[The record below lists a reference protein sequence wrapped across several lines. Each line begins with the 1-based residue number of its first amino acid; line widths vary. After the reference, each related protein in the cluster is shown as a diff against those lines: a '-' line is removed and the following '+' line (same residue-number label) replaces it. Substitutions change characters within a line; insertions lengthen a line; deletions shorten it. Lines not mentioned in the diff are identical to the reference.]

1 MKNVLSGGSMGY
13 IEAILGYPHPDSSRS
28 SELAPSNY
36 LTYGIAVK
44 AMHLVPRNIESWSP
58 PPGLAMKDA
67 LSSSNVYR

>member
-36 LTYGIAVK
+36 LIWY
-44 AMHLVPRNIESWSP
+44 RSESNA
-58 PPGLAMKDA
+58 PGTSK
-67 LSSSNVYR
+67 Y